1 MEGEEKKVKRKNET
15 GGGGA
20 RGRGK
25 QGRRG
30 NENVDLLSCIP
41 RGRVRPNTR
50 GRNIER
56 FPFRLCK
63 FTWSSVHFLF
73 DLFSTSVPGHVIFIR
88 EHSLLVLGNN
98 TTTFLS
104 TTRLVASFRIVLQPR
119 PFSVNVY
126 IRTCINIFLNRLSSG
141 N

>member
-1 MEGEEKKVKRKNET
+1 MKLVVEGREGEGNKEEGET
-15 GGGGA
+15 RMSTYYPA
-20 RGRGK
+20 YHA
-25 QGRRG
+25 
-30 NENVDLLSCIP
+30 D
-41 RGRVRPNTR
+41 RVRPNTR